1 LGIRDRKKEIICDK
15 WGERG
20 MIESPSNRSMSNTRC
35 LKPGVILKE
44 RYKIEEVIGAGGF
57 GITYR
62 AWDPLLQS
70 YVAIK
75 EYYPSGIATRSADSS
90 KVCVPVGQEQREYH
104 RGRIRFLKEAQDV
117 ARFQSEPNIV
127 SIYDYLEENDTAY
140 MVMEYL
146 HGCTLKQYIREH
158 GGRLDTDHILHICL
172 SVLDALAVVHKAG
185 MIHRDI
191 SPENIFICEDLTVKL
206 IDFGAAKQV
215 YLDGEQTMSV
225 VLKPGYAPPEQYA
238 KKDKQG
244 PWTDIYALGA
254 TLYFAATGEKPEESF
269 GRVLEDTIKPVC
281 EVNPEIPRAMS
292 QVIMRAMSVK
302 IEDRYQTVEAMR
314 EALLAG
320 EGQNAQM
327 EPYVIPA
334 SRISKRDL
342 PKKRGFLIGVAFCIV
357 IMLVVTGIWMAGR
370 VAKKAG
376 TATATEMNA
385 ASTEAQTATM
395 ADAQTS
401 TDAEQAATE
410 AEKTTQADNPMVMH
424 VPTKEELAEQEK
436 SDAIL
441 NITSSETERVSID
454 AFEYMKDGNQGYRM
468 ESADGLA
475 AVAYEGDCVK
485 LCLKYYDSILGDTP
499 QVTDDLI
506 YSYTFERYDSDYG
519 IYRAI
524 YDADDT
530 SGYWDYAT
538 LYPPEFHFADD
549 SFTLYIPLTSGLE
562 DGRYKLYFSY
572 EDPATQ
578 KSVFQATIE
587 FYLNRSAM

>member
-1 LGIRDRKKEIICDK
+1 
-15 WGERG
+15 

-370 VAKKAG
+370 VAKKTG

-499 QVTDDLI
+499 QVTDDLT

-572 EDPATQ
+572 EDPDTQ

>member
-1 LGIRDRKKEIICDK
+1 
-15 WGERG
+15 

-90 KVCVPVGQEQREYH
+90 KVCVRVGQEQREYH

-334 SRISKRDL
+334 SQISKRDL

-395 ADAQTS
+395 ADAQTA

>member
-1 LGIRDRKKEIICDK
+1 
-15 WGERG
+15 

-158 GGRLDTDHILHICL
+158 GGRLDTDHILYICL

-370 VAKKAG
+370 VAKKTG

-499 QVTDDLI
+499 QVTDDLT

>member
-1 LGIRDRKKEIICDK
+1 
-15 WGERG
+15 

-104 RGRIRFLKEAQDV
+104 RGKIRFLKEAQDV

-385 ASTEAQTATM
+385 ASTETQTATM
-395 ADAQTS
+395 ADAQTA

-538 LYPPEFHFADD
+538 LYPLEFHFADD

>member
-1 LGIRDRKKEIICDK
+1 
-15 WGERG
+15 

-401 TDAEQAATE
+401 TDAEQVATE

-485 LCLKYYDSILGDTP
+485 LCLKYYDSILEDTP

-530 SGYWDYAT
+530 SGYGDYAT

-572 EDPATQ
+572 EDTDTQ

>member
-1 LGIRDRKKEIICDK
+1 
-15 WGERG
+15 

-370 VAKKAG
+370 VAKKTG

-499 QVTDDLI
+499 QVTDDLT

-562 DGRYKLYFSY
+562 DGRYKLFFSY

>member
-1 LGIRDRKKEIICDK
+1 
-15 WGERG
+15 

-104 RGRIRFLKEAQDV
+104 RGRIRFLKEAKDV

-395 ADAQTS
+395 ADAQTA

>member
-1 LGIRDRKKEIICDK
+1 
-15 WGERG
+15 

-395 ADAQTS
+395 ADAQTA

-424 VPTKEELAEQEK
+424 VPTKEEPAEQEK

>member
-1 LGIRDRKKEIICDK
+1 
-15 WGERG
+15 

-370 VAKKAG
+370 VAKKTG

-385 ASTEAQTATM
+385 VSTEAQTATM

-499 QVTDDLI
+499 QVTDDLT

>member
-1 LGIRDRKKEIICDK
+1 
-15 WGERG
+15 

-292 QVIMRAMSVK
+292 QVIRRAMSVK

-327 EPYVIPA
+327 ELYVIPA

>member
-1 LGIRDRKKEIICDK
+1 
-15 WGERG
+15 

-370 VAKKAG
+370 AAKKAG

-572 EDPATQ
+572 EDPDTQ
-578 KSVFQATIE
+578 KSVFQVTIE
-587 FYLNRSAM
+587 FNLNRSAM

>member
-1 LGIRDRKKEIICDK
+1 
-15 WGERG
+15 

-436 SDAIL
+436 TDAIL

>member
-1 LGIRDRKKEIICDK
+1 
-15 WGERG
+15 

-117 ARFQSEPNIV
+117 ARFQSEPNVV

-158 GGRLDTDHILHICL
+158 GGRLDADHILHICL

-269 GRVLEDTIKPVC
+269 GRALEDTIKPVC
-281 EVNPEIPRAMS
+281 EVNPEIPHAMS

-302 IEDRYQTVEAMR
+302 IEDRYQMVETMR

-334 SRISKRDL
+334 SRISKRNL
-342 PKKRGFLIGVAFCIV
+342 PKKRGFLIGVALCIV

-395 ADAQTS
+395 ADAQTAM
-401 TDAEQAATE
+401 DAEQVATE

-424 VPTKEELAEQEK
+424 VPTKDELAEQEK

-454 AFEYMKDGNQGYRM
+454 AFEFMEDGNLGGVMDSSQM
-468 ESADGLA
+468 SADPF
-475 AVAYEGDCVK
+475 YGDCAK
-485 LCLKYYDSILGDTP
+485 LRLKYYDSLLTNPP
-499 QVTDDLI
+499 QMSETFTD
-506 YSYTFERYDSDYG
+506 SFTFEKYDSETG
-519 IYRAI
+519 IYKPI
-524 YDADDT
+524 YGLAGMEST
-530 SGYWDYAT
+530 WDYAT
-538 LYPPEFHFADD
+538 WFTPQFHFDKDA
-549 SFTLYIPLTSGLE
+549 FTLYIPLASDLE
-562 DGRYKLYFSY
+562 DGKYRLYFSY
-572 EDPATQ
+572 EDPETYEAI
-578 KSVFQATIE
+578 FQVTIE
-587 FYLNRSAM
+587 FWLNRGTS

>member
-1 LGIRDRKKEIICDK
+1 
-15 WGERG
+15 

-395 ADAQTS
+395 ADAQTA

-468 ESADGLA
+468 ESTDGLA

-519 IYRAI
+519 ICRAI

>member
-1 LGIRDRKKEIICDK
+1 
-15 WGERG
+15 

-104 RGRIRFLKEAQDV
+104 RGKIRFLKEAQDV

-370 VAKKAG
+370 AAKKAG

>member
-1 LGIRDRKKEIICDK
+1 
-15 WGERG
+15 

-395 ADAQTS
+395 ADAQTA

-441 NITSSETERVSID
+441 NIMSSETERVSID

>member
-1 LGIRDRKKEIICDK
+1 
-15 WGERG
+15 
-20 MIESPSNRSMSNTRC
+20 MIESPSNRSMSNTWC

-499 QVTDDLI
+499 QVTDDLT

>member
-1 LGIRDRKKEIICDK
+1 
-15 WGERG
+15 

-75 EYYPSGIATRSADSS
+75 EYYPSRIATRSADSS

-158 GGRLDTDHILHICL
+158 GGRLDTDHILNICL

-395 ADAQTS
+395 ADAQTA

>member
-1 LGIRDRKKEIICDK
+1 
-15 WGERG
+15 

-44 RYKIEEVIGAGGF
+44 RYKIEEVIRAGGF

-395 ADAQTS
+395 ADAQTA

>member
-1 LGIRDRKKEIICDK
+1 
-15 WGERG
+15 

-395 ADAQTS
+395 ADAQTA

-468 ESADGLA
+468 ESADGLT

-485 LCLKYYDSILGDTP
+485 LCLKYYDSILEDTP

>member
-1 LGIRDRKKEIICDK
+1 
-15 WGERG
+15 
-20 MIESPSNRSMSNTRC
+20 M
-35 LKPGVILKE
+35 
-44 RYKIEEVIGAGGF
+44 IGAGVF

>member
-1 LGIRDRKKEIICDK
+1 
-15 WGERG
+15 

-485 LCLKYYDSILGDTP
+485 LCLKYYDSILEDTP

-530 SGYWDYAT
+530 SGYGDYAT

-572 EDPATQ
+572 EDPDTQ

>member
-1 LGIRDRKKEIICDK
+1 
-15 WGERG
+15 

-395 ADAQTS
+395 ADAQTA

-549 SFTLYIPLTSGLE
+549 SVTLYIPLTSGLE

>member
-1 LGIRDRKKEIICDK
+1 
-15 WGERG
+15 

-225 VLKPGYAPPEQYA
+225 VLNPGYAPPEQYA

-395 ADAQTS
+395 ADAQTA

>member
-1 LGIRDRKKEIICDK
+1 
-15 WGERG
+15 

-320 EGQNAQM
+320 EGQNAWM

-395 ADAQTS
+395 ADAQTA

>member
-1 LGIRDRKKEIICDK
+1 
-15 WGERG
+15 

-215 YLDGEQTMSV
+215 YLEGEQTMSV

-302 IEDRYQTVEAMR
+302 IENRYQTVEAMR

-395 ADAQTS
+395 ADAQTA

>member
-1 LGIRDRKKEIICDK
+1 
-15 WGERG
+15 

-104 RGRIRFLKEAQDV
+104 RGKIRFLKEAQDV

-395 ADAQTS
+395 ADAQTA

>member
-1 LGIRDRKKEIICDK
+1 
-15 WGERG
+15 

-62 AWDPLLQS
+62 EWDPLLQS

-395 ADAQTS
+395 ADAQTA

>member
-1 LGIRDRKKEIICDK
+1 
-15 WGERG
+15 

-75 EYYPSGIATRSADSS
+75 EYYPSEIATRSADSS

-314 EALLAG
+314 EALLVR

>member
-1 LGIRDRKKEIICDK
+1 
-15 WGERG
+15 

-385 ASTEAQTATM
+385 ASTEAQTATV
-395 ADAQTS
+395 ADAQTA

>member
-1 LGIRDRKKEIICDK
+1 
-15 WGERG
+15 

-172 SVLDALAVVHKAG
+172 SVLDALAVVHRAG

-254 TLYFAATGEKPEESF
+254 TLYFAGTGEKPEESF

-357 IMLVVTGIWMAGR
+357 IMLVVTGIWMSGR

-499 QVTDDLI
+499 QVTDDLT

>member
-1 LGIRDRKKEIICDK
+1 
-15 WGERG
+15 

-314 EALLAG
+314 EALLTG

-395 ADAQTS
+395 ADAQTA

-572 EDPATQ
+572 EDPDTQ

>member
-1 LGIRDRKKEIICDK
+1 
-15 WGERG
+15 

-499 QVTDDLI
+499 QVTDDLT

-549 SFTLYIPLTSGLE
+549 SFTLYSPLTSGLE

>member
-1 LGIRDRKKEIICDK
+1 
-15 WGERG
+15 

-395 ADAQTS
+395 ADAQTA

-587 FYLNRSAM
+587 FYMNRSAM

>member
-1 LGIRDRKKEIICDK
+1 
-15 WGERG
+15 

-454 AFEYMKDGNQGYRM
+454 AFEYMKDGNQGYSM

-499 QVTDDLI
+499 QVTDDLT

>member
-1 LGIRDRKKEIICDK
+1 
-15 WGERG
+15 

-44 RYKIEEVIGAGGF
+44 RYKIEEVTGAGGF

-158 GGRLDTDHILHICL
+158 GGRLDTDYILHICL

-254 TLYFAATGEKPEESF
+254 TLYFVATGEKPEESF

-395 ADAQTS
+395 ADAQTA

>member
-1 LGIRDRKKEIICDK
+1 
-15 WGERG
+15 

-117 ARFQSEPNIV
+117 ARFQSEPNTV

-215 YLDGEQTMSV
+215 YLDGEQMMSV

-395 ADAQTS
+395 ADAQTA

>member
-1 LGIRDRKKEIICDK
+1 
-15 WGERG
+15 

-320 EGQNAQM
+320 EGHNAQM

-395 ADAQTS
+395 ADAQTA

>member
-1 LGIRDRKKEIICDK
+1 
-15 WGERG
+15 

-244 PWTDIYALGA
+244 PSTDIYALGA

-395 ADAQTS
+395 ADAQTA